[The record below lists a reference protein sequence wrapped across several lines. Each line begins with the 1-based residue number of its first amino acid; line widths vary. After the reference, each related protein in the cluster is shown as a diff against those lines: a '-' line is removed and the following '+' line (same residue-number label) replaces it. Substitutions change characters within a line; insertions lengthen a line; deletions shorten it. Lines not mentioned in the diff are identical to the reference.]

1 MSLLPSLF
9 RKILQPQEPTAQST
23 SPAAA
28 AEVQSAYAEATEAYQ
43 AKDLERAV
51 SLYDRVIALQ
61 PDHAEAFYKRG
72 NALKDLGQLSAALA
86 SYEAAVK
93 HRPDF
98 GYAWCN
104 RGFVQQSLG
113 MREEALASFD
123 AAVRLNPDDLVAHV
137 NRGALLQSLSRWQE
151 ALASHDRVLA
161 SNPQLFQTW
170 LFRGN
175 VLRELRQPE
184 AALASFRKALELKPD
199 YAEAHYNCGVA
210 YELLQQPQAALDSYD
225 RAIASFPQFHQAHYN
240 RGGLLK
246 ADGRLQE
253 ALEAYDRAIAIKAD
267 YAEAHSNRGAV
278 LHELERWDEALASF
292 DRALTLRPGYAEA
305 HMQRAH
311 TLGALGRYEASL
323 REYDRAVALKPEFPE
338 ARYNRSQMQLMLGD
352 YEQGWVDYE
361 WRWRNP
367 AKLKVWPRVLPQ
379 PLWLG
384 QEPIAGKRLLIHC
397 EQGLGDTLQF
407 CRFARSVADLGGIVF
422 LEVQQSLVGLLQ
434 GLAGVAQVIAQG
446 SPLPEFDYHCPMMSL
461 PLALR
466 TTVATIPGADGY
478 LHGDPAQVA
487 WWQARLGERTRPRIG
502 LVWSGNPA
510 QANDRKRSCALAG
523 WIEHLPR
530 EFDYFCL
537 QKDIR
542 PQDEVTLAANPWIAR
557 HDEVGT
563 MSGTAALCECLDL
576 IISVCT
582 SGAHLSGAL
591 GRPTWIL
598 LAFDAEWR
606 WLHARSDTPWYRSA
620 RLYRQPAI
628 GDWQSVLTRVRADLI
643 ATFSQRE

>member
-9 RKILQPQEPTAQST
+9 RKIQQLKEPTTQS
-23 SPAAA
+23 SPPAES
-28 AEVQSAYAEATEAYQ
+28 AEVQSAFAEATQAYQ

-51 SLYDRVIALQ
+51 ALYDRVIALQ
-61 PDHAEAFYKRG
+61 PDHAEALYKRG
-72 NALKDLGQLSAALA
+72 NALKDLGQLPAALA
-86 SYEAAVK
+86 CYDAAVK

-113 MREEALASFD
+113 LREAALASFD
-123 AAVRLNPDDLVAHV
+123 EAVRLNPDDLVAHV
-137 NRGALLQSLSRWQE
+137 NRGSLLQSLSRWQE
-151 ALASHDRVLA
+151 ALVSHDRVLA
-161 SNPQLFQTW
+161 LNPQLFQTW

-184 AALASFRKALELKPD
+184 GALASFRKALELKPD
-199 YAEAHYNCGVA
+199 YAEAHYNCGVSL
-210 YELLQQPQAALDSYD
+210 ELLGQPQAALDSYD
-225 RAIASFPQFHQAHYN
+225 RAVASFPQFHQAHYN
-240 RGGLLK
+240 RAGLLK
-246 ADGRLQE
+246 AEGRLQE
-253 ALEAYDRAIAIKAD
+253 ALEAYDRALAVKAD
-267 YAEAHSNRGAV
+267 YAETYSNRGAV

-292 DRALTLRPGYAEA
+292 DRALALRSGYAEA
-305 HMQRAH
+305 HMQRAY

-338 ARYNRSQMQLMLGD
+338 ARYNRSQMQLLLGD

-361 WRWRNP
+361 WRWRIP

-407 CRFARSVADLGGIVF
+407 CRFAQSVADLGGIVF
-422 LEVQQSLVGLLQ
+422 LEVQPPLVSLLRS
-434 GLAGVAQVIAQG
+434 LAGVAQVIAQG

-461 PLALR
+461 PLAVR
-466 TTVATIPGADGY
+466 ATVTTIPGAEGY
-478 LHGDPAQVA
+478 LRSDPAKVA
-487 WWQARLGERTRPRIG
+487 HWRARLGERTRPRIG

-510 QANDRKRSCALAG
+510 QVNDRKRSFALAG

-530 EFDYFCL
+530 EFDYVCV
-537 QKDIR
+537 QKDIQPR
-542 PQDEVTLAANPWIAR
+542 DRESLAANAWISHYGDEL
-557 HDEVGT
+557 HDL
-563 MSGTAALCECLDL
+563 SDTAALCECLDL

-628 GDWQSVLTRVRADLI
+628 GDWQGVFARVRADLI
-643 ATFSQRE
+643 ANF